1 MGAAGPG
8 GGSGA
13 GKRQAEEAAGW
24 SGRGSSGS
32 GGGSG
37 AGKRQAEAVGESSG
51 SGGCAPPRG
60 VWGDGS
66 PQEQGGSGG
75 DRSHRGVRV
84 GTSGWQYRDWRG
96 TFYPPD
102 VPQRR
107 WLEYYASQFATVE
120 NNGTFYRLPP
130 RETFAGW
137 RERVGDDF
145 VMTIKASRYLTHVR
159 RLRDPAEPVRRLL
172 DAAAGLGDRH
182 PWVGPVLLQLPPDLQ
197 AAPQLLDECLGQF
210 PAEIRVAVEPRHES
224 WWTGDVRDVL
234 AARNAALCWADRK
247 GSHGHPAVADGRLG
261 LPAVPRR
268 RRRALAALPRVVA
281 AVLGGPDRGDLAPK
295 DQEPQK
301 PQEAEGLDVYV
312 YFNNDQG
319 GAAPRDGAAF
329 AAAVARHGSPP

>member
-13 GKRQAEEAAGW
+13 EKRPAGAAG
-24 SGRGSSGS
+24 GSSAF
-32 GGGSG
+32 GG
-37 AGKRQAEAVGESSG
+37 R
-51 SGGCAPPRG
+51 APQRG

-66 PQEQGGSGG
+66 PQERGGLGGSSP
-75 DRSHRGVRV
+75 RLAQVLI

-137 RERVGDDF
+137 RERVGDGF
-145 VMTIKASRYLTHVR
+145 VMTVKASRYLTHVR

-172 DAAAGLGDRH
+172 DAAAGLGDRL
-182 PWVGPVLLQLPPDLQ
+182 GPLLLQLPPDLR
-197 AAPQLLDECLGQF
+197 AAPRLLDECLRQF
-210 PAEIRVAVEPRHES
+210 PPEIRVAVEPRHES

-247 GSHGHPAVADGRLG
+247 G
-261 LPAVPRR
+261 
-268 RRRALAALPRVVA
+268 A
-281 AVLGGPDRGDLAPK
+281 AVTPLWRTADWGYLRFHEGDGAPWPRYRESSLQSWADRITATWG
-295 DQEPQK
+295 ER
-301 PQEAEGLDVYV
+301 LDVYV

-319 GAAPRDGAAF
+319 GAAPRDGSAF
-329 AAAVARHGSPP
+329 AAAARHGRPP

>member
-1 MGAAGPG
+1 
-8 GGSGA
+8 
-13 GKRQAEEAAGW
+13 
-24 SGRGSSGS
+24 
-32 GGGSG
+32 
-37 AGKRQAEAVGESSG
+37 V
-51 SGGCAPPRG
+51 G
-60 VWGDGS
+60 VWGGR
-66 PQEQGGSGG
+66 PPGG
-75 DRSHRGVRV
+75 VLI

-137 RERVGDDF
+137 RERVGDGF

-172 DAAAGLGDRH
+172 DAAAGLGDRL
-182 PWVGPVLLQLPPDLQ
+182 GPLLLQLPPDLQ

-210 PAEIRVAVEPRHES
+210 PPEIRVAVEPRHES
-224 WWTGDVRDVL
+224 WWTADVRDVL
-234 AARNAALCWADRK
+234 AAKHAALCWADRK
-247 GSHGHPAVADGRLG
+247 GATVTPLWRTADWGYLRFHEG
-261 LPAVPRR
+261 DGAPWPRYR
-268 RRRALAALPRVVA
+268 ESTLQSWADRIAATWPR
-281 AVLGGPDRGDLAPK
+281 
-295 DQEPQK
+295 
-301 PQEAEGLDVYV
+301 EAEGLNVYV

-329 AAAVARHGSPP
+329 AAAVARHPRAP